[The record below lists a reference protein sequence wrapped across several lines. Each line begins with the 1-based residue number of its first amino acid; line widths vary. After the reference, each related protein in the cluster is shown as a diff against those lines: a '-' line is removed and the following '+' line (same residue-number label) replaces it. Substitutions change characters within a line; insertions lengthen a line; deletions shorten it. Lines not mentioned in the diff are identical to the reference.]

1 MRGLLPFLYCDL
13 ARRSIPV
20 AFAQD
25 AAGATGPEGLSPTG
39 AFCLAV
45 GRVPRTEI
53 EAVLA
58 RREVRSKVIVPSSL
72 MQLTPATLG
81 ELRSEGA
88 LGRTVLPL
96 AWFSEG
102 ADWEQVLA
110 RGQSGT
116 AVAAGAQSRCKARRR
131 ERSPLAGEQA

>member
-13 ARRSIPV
+13 ARCSIPV

-25 AAGATGPEGLSPTG
+25 AAGATSPEGLSPTG

-53 EAVLA
+53 ETVLA
-58 RREVRSKVIVPSSL
+58 RREVRSKVIVPASL

-81 ELRSEGA
+81 EIRSEGA

-96 AWFSEG
+96 SWFSEG
-102 ADWEQVLA
+102 AD
-110 RGQSGT
+110 
-116 AVAAGAQSRCKARRR
+116 
-131 ERSPLAGEQA
+131 